1 MSVSSATAVA
11 AQRRGIFSTEP
22 PRAEEATR
30 TVSMG
35 GRPVKGAEKGSWGKG
50 RPGMRNAKKPWNRG
64 VKWNDVKDETLSD
77 IPE

>member
-1 MSVSSATAVA
+1 MSVPSATAVA
-11 AQRRGIFSTEP
+11 AQRRVAFSAEP

-50 RPGMRNAKKPWNRG
+50 RPGMRNRG
-64 VKWNDVKDETLSD
+64 VNWNDLKEETLFD
-77 IPE
+77 IPK